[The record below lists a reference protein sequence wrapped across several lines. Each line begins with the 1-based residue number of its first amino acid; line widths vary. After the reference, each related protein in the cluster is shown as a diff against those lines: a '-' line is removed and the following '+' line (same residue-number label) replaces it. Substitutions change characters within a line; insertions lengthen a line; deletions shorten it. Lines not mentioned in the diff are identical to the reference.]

1 MNSELI
7 KKLADEARIKPMD
20 GSWAYRLSDEFEE
33 KFAELIVR
41 ECAGLVRKHNYQTI
55 QNEEP
60 LYGITSPEILE
71 HFGVE
76 E

>member
-1 MNSELI
+1 MNKRIRELM
-7 KKLADEARIKPMD
+7 LE
-20 GSWAYRLSDEFEE
+20 SDCISLNISNKME
-33 KFAELIVR
+33 KFAELIVK

-71 HFGVE
+71 HFGVKE
-76 E
+76 